1 MIDEPGLDDVLE
13 MIVERRDCPW
23 CRAQLQVQK
32 GSPFVPSHAEGTH
45 RWPPRRASCRGSGV
59 SFAESEALARIR
71 DDAGGEA
78 FLLRAHP

>member
-1 MIDEPGLDDVLE
+1 MIDEPGLDELGPVL
-13 MIVERRDCPW
+13 VSRQCPW
-23 CRAQLQVQK
+23 CRAQLQVDVL
-32 GSPFVPSHAEGTH
+32 SPFVPSHAEGTH
-45 RWPPRRASCRGSGV
+45 RWPPRRPSCRGSGV